1 MDGMLKRSAIVG
13 AALGLAA
20 LAGCTHVAES
30 PALTQTDRT
39 LAQPAHWLAQPANA
53 SAGHDNYDALW
64 EACVEAARH
73 RGFRPDRLNY
83 REGILTTQPLVSKQ
97 IFEVWRR
104 DVVTIGDQVESSLAT
119 ERRIIRFE
127 ISRESESEFRCVPK
141 VLVEH
146 YAAAE
151 RRITAIQR
159 YREAFSITNVQGSK
173 ERDRG
178 LDIPPEY
185 WYVTGRDAAME
196 KQLAAAIES
205 RVRGAV
211 AQR

>member
-1 MDGMLKRSAIVG
+1 MDGLSKLLAIVG
-13 AALGLAA
+13 AALVAA
-20 LAGCTHVAES
+20 TLAGCTHVAES
-30 PALTQTDRT
+30 PALTQTGQK

-53 SAGHDNYDALW
+53 SVTDDNYDELW
-64 EACVEAARH
+64 EACIEAARY

-127 ISRESESEFRCVPK
+127 ISRESDSAFRCVPK

-185 WYVTGRDAAME
+185 WYVTARDAAME